1 MQLDVNTALACAA
14 ALFVGGF
21 TKGVA
26 GLGLPMV
33 AIPLL
38 TLAVDLHTA
47 VVLLAIP
54 TLVANLFQSF
64 QRGAFAPTMRRFWPL
79 MATMVP
85 MTAVGAVLLVS
96 LEPRILYVGLGLVI
110 LVFTVLTRAAPSLR
124 VGPGLERVMSP
135 VIGVVSG
142 LIGGASSLFGPPIM
156 VYLLT
161 LRLERTE
168 YIATV
173 SLLYMISAALFAISL
188 IVVGAFGG
196 YAALHSTLA
205 LIPVFVGMW
214 VGQRLGTQL
223 SKRSFERT
231 LDALYVLAA
240 CTFFYKAFT

>member
-1 MQLDVNTALACAA
+1 MQLDFNTALICAA

-47 VVLLAIP
+47 VVLLALP
-54 TLVANLFQSF
+54 TLIANVFQSF

-85 MTAVGAVLLVS
+85 MTAVGAMLLVS
-96 LEPRILYVGLGLVI
+96 LEPRILYVALGLVI
-110 LVFTVLTRAAPSLR
+110 LVFTVLTRAAPSLQ
-124 VGPGLERVMSP
+124 VGRPLERVLSP
-135 VIGVVSG
+135 VVGAVSG

-156 VYLLT
+156 VYLLS
-161 LRLERTE
+161 LRLDRTE

-173 SLLYMISAALFAISL
+173 SLLYLISAALFLISL
-188 IVVGAFGG
+188 VVVGGFGG
-196 YAALHSTLA
+196 DAALNSTLA
-205 LIPVFVGMW
+205 LIPVFGGMW
-214 VGQRLGTQL
+214 VGQLLGARL
-223 SKRSFERT
+223 SKRLFERT

-240 CTFFYKAFT
+240 FTFFYKAFS